1 VDRVALEFLQRQPR
15 VVERGAEVAA
25 GAAEDMA
32 VVVVAEFARVVR
44 TAARQREGE
53 GAHRAAG
60 GAAVEP
66 ARVVDRIGHLAQ
78 PEPSERLEP
87 GGGRHAEHH
96 APAAATREQSEHQA
110 RVVRRA
116 PMGAAPELEGPVPA
130 VHEGGAVLDGVELLA
145 PDQRAIAEQPQIVA
159 PAPVGDHAFEQ
170 RLGVARQRRRSGGGR
185 GWRIW
190 EGSVARP
197 HDGAAYNFTIMA
209 HPPIIYVP
217 NSLSYGDH
225 RMSSPQDEDSQQ
237 RFALGFLFALIALL
251 VCTIVGFAV
260 YRYGLI
266 TRPEAPAATA
276 PAATVVVPTT
286 PTVSVVT
293 ETVTVVV
300 PEGASISVAD
310 GVVNFYFAT
319 GSADLAPGAA
329 EALAA
334 VIQGIG
340 KGRRA
345 MVSGFHD
352 STGDATVNE
361 ELAKLRAQTVR
372 DVLLGLGVP
381 ADRVDLQKPAV
392 STGSGNNA
400 EARRVEVKLID

>member
-1 VDRVALEFLQRQPR
+1 
-15 VVERGAEVAA
+15 
-25 GAAEDMA
+25 
-32 VVVVAEFARVVR
+32 
-44 TAARQREGE
+44 
-53 GAHRAAG
+53 
-60 GAAVEP
+60 
-66 ARVVDRIGHLAQ
+66 
-78 PEPSERLEP
+78 
-87 GGGRHAEHH
+87 
-96 APAAATREQSEHQA
+96 
-110 RVVRRA
+110 
-116 PMGAAPELEGPVPA
+116 
-130 VHEGGAVLDGVELLA
+130 
-145 PDQRAIAEQPQIVA
+145 
-159 PAPVGDHAFEQ
+159 
-170 RLGVARQRRRSGGGR
+170 
-185 GWRIW
+185 
-190 EGSVARP
+190 
-197 HDGAAYNFTIMA
+197 
-209 HPPIIYVP
+209 
-217 NSLSYGDH
+217 
-225 RMSSPQDEDSQQ
+225 MSSPQDEDSQQ

-319 GSADLAPGAA
+319 DSADLAPGAA